1 MFTTFLV
8 WWAGMLALGC
18 RDVSSSSCA
27 ASAST
32 LRLRRACGAAGGLTC
47 LFADIALSTA
57 VKYVAA
63 AYAVVWLLVLLYV
76 WILRSKYQRLEVE
89 VEALE
94 ARARRAQRRVTST
107 SPSGSRV
114 R

>member
-1 MFTTFLV
+1 V
-8 WWAGMLALGC
+8 RNWWA
-18 RDVSSSSCA
+18 DV
-27 ASAST
+27 
-32 LRLRRACGAAGGLTC
+32 

-89 VEALE
+89 VVALE
-94 ARARRAQRRVTST
+94 ARLAARTETVAEPERITVT
-107 SPSGSRV
+107 
-114 R
+114 

>member
-1 MFTTFLV
+1 VL
-8 WWAGMLALGC
+8 LAAI
-18 RDVSSSSCA
+18 S
-27 ASAST
+27 
-32 LRLRRACGAAGGLTC
+32 
-47 LFADIALSTA
+47 LSTA

-94 ARARRAQRRVTST
+94 ARVAERREPVAEPERITVT
-107 SPSGSRV
+107 
-114 R
+114 

>member
-1 MFTTFLV
+1 VL
-8 WWAGMLALGC
+8 L
-18 RDVSSSSCA
+18 
-27 ASAST
+27 
-32 LRLRRACGAAGGLTC
+32 
-47 LFADIALSTA
+47 ADISLSTA

-94 ARARRAQRRVTST
+94 QKVADRTEKVDAPERIT
-107 SPSGSRV
+107 V

>member
-1 MFTTFLV
+1 MPV
-8 WWAGMLALGC
+8 
-18 RDVSSSSCA
+18 V
-27 ASAST
+27 
-32 LRLRRACGAAGGLTC
+32 
-47 LFADIALSTA
+47 ADIALSTA

-89 VEALE
+89 VDALE
-94 ARARRAQRRVTST
+94 QRVAERAAPVEDPERIT
-107 SPSGSRV
+107 V

>member
-1 MFTTFLV
+1 V
-8 WWAGMLALGC
+8 VA
-18 RDVSSSSCA
+18 
-27 ASAST
+27 
-32 LRLRRACGAAGGLTC
+32 
-47 LFADIALSTA
+47 ADISLSTA

-76 WILRSKYQRLEVE
+76 WILRSKYQRLEGE

-94 ARARRAQRRVTST
+94 ARVAERTGTVDEPERIT
-107 SPSGSRV
+107 V

>member
-1 MFTTFLV
+1 VL
-8 WWAGMLALGC
+8 LAAI
-18 RDVSSSSCA
+18 S
-27 ASAST
+27 
-32 LRLRRACGAAGGLTC
+32 
-47 LFADIALSTA
+47 LSTA

-94 ARARRAQRRVTST
+94 ARVAERGEPVAEPERITVT
-107 SPSGSRV
+107 
-114 R
+114 